1 MTFLGSKDSIK
12 RYTLFAVAF
21 TFTLLIPS
29 LIYSLGRVPIFSE
42 AINRPYRYPSMV
54 KYSYKWPDISS
65 FTNGVS
71 TVTNLT
77 EENDIYKEID
87 QRYCGQDRCRFLLPI
102 AITEQGLFVLL
113 STLKWLLTIS
123 IFFRIKSTIAFQTI
137 GIFSRQSW
145 QNRCI
150 TKCLQLTFGCM
161 FTTSILILL

>member
-54 KYSYKWPDISS
+54 KYSYKWPGISS
-65 FTNGVS
+65 FTNGVP

-102 AITEQGLFVLL
+102 AITEQGLFVCFIID
-113 STLKWLLTIS
+113 LKMVIDNLN
-123 IFFRIKSTIAFQTI
+123 FFRIKSTIAFQAI
-137 GIFSRQSW
+137 GIFSR
-145 QNRCI
+145 
-150 TKCLQLTFGCM
+150 
-161 FTTSILILL
+161 